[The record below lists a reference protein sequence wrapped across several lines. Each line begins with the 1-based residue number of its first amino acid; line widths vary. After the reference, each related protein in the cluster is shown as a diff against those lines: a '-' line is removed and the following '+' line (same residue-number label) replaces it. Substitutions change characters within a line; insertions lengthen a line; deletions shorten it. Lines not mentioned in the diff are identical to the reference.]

1 MRIWHFSETAYPHL
15 PPEDDYESIR
25 VSLPNKYYDPEI
37 GYKLY
42 QNRIDEWCLADELGI
57 DIMVNEHHQTPTCVD
72 PAAPIMT
79 GVLARL
85 TKNSRLLILGNP
97 IANRRQPVRVA
108 EEMAMVDVLSK
119 GRLECGFVRSV
130 PYEIAPANSNPV
142 RMVKRMWEAH
152 DLIVKAWTSHD
163 GPFTFEGDFFHHRM
177 VNIWPR
183 PYQQPHP
190 PIWVTSLS
198 TGNSAEIA
206 RRGYTLGTFLTGYE
220 KTPDIFKAYRT
231 AYRDAG
237 HGDDVPLQK
246 LGYSGLVFVGE
257 TEEEGRAGGQHLLW
271 YLSHNKLP
279 MHFRNPPGYA
289 SIDANVMAL
298 KGKQIG
304 VRKEGWVPDLD
315 DQMEKGI
322 VFCGSPDQVFD
333 QLKKFYDHVGGFGNL
348 LSMGQAGHLSHDDT
362 CKSLNLLAK
371 EVYPRLKELSAPR
384 SIASF

>member
-15 PPEDDYESIR
+15 PPEDEYESVR
-25 VSLPNKYYDPEI
+25 VSMPNRYYDPEI
-37 GYKLY
+37 GHRLY
-42 QNRIDEWCLADELGI
+42 QDRIDEWCLADELGL
-57 DIMVNEHHQTPTCVD
+57 DIMINEHHQTPTCVD

-79 GVLARL
+79 GVLARE
-85 TKNSRLLILGNP
+85 TKNARLLILGNP

-108 EEMAMVDVLSK
+108 EEMAMIDVLSK

-142 RMVKRMWEAH
+142 RMVERMWEAH
-152 DLIVKAWTSHD
+152 DLIVKAWTTHD
-163 GPFTFEGDFFHHRM
+163 GPFTFEGQFFHHRM

-220 KTPDIFKAYRT
+220 KTPAIFDAYRS
-231 AYRDAG
+231 AYKAAG
-237 HGDDVPLQK
+237 HGDEVPPEK
-246 LGYSGLVFVGE
+246 LGYSGLIFVGD
-257 TEEEGRAGGQHLLW
+257 TEEEGRAGGQQLLW

-289 SIDANVMAL
+289 SIEANVMAL
-298 KGKQIG
+298 QGKQIG
-304 VRKEGWVPDLD
+304 VRKPGWTPDLD
-315 DQMEKGI
+315 EEMAKGV
-322 VFCGSPDQVFD
+322 VFCGTPDQVFD
-333 QLKKFYDHVGGFGNL
+333 QLKKFHEHVGGFGNL
-348 LSMGQAGHLSHDDT
+348 LSMGNAGHLSHEDT
-362 CKSLNLLAK
+362 QKSLRLLAK
-371 EVYPRLKELSAPR
+371 EVYPRLKELGQAK
-384 SIASF
+384 SIAAA

>member
-237 HGDDVPLQK
+237 HGDDIPLQK

-257 TEEEGRAGGQHLLW
+257 T
-271 YLSHNKLP
+271 
-279 MHFRNPPGYA
+279 
-289 SIDANVMAL
+289 
-298 KGKQIG
+298 
-304 VRKEGWVPDLD
+304 
-315 DQMEKGI
+315 
-322 VFCGSPDQVFD
+322 
-333 QLKKFYDHVGGFGNL
+333 
-348 LSMGQAGHLSHDDT
+348 
-362 CKSLNLLAK
+362 
-371 EVYPRLKELSAPR
+371 
-384 SIASF
+384 